1 MFTTYMNG
9 LGVHHFRTPTLIS
22 ITHVGIKRNY
32 PLKAT
37 CILMNAEDKTI
48 LGKMALLTVG
58 VLSLTLLATPI
69 YADTSSMCPPSC
81 ACDNKRMQCNRKF
94 PTFIPS
100 YIKVVELSD
109 IGFDEYVDGVFC
121 KTSWNNVRYLSLVHA
136 EKYHSTTLKNNT
148 FRCLNNIESLKLM
161 CDQLTGFENGTF
173 LGLENLTTLD
183 LTGCQKLC
191 SPALNIAFADSMVL
205 PNLSELILSN
215 IGTFVCFT
223 EIKIDQTLV
232 DMLGER
238 PIRILDLSF
247 CPVVFVHPNLHP
259 LCDTLTQLNL
269 SYATFGTRNDIDG
282 SKICESLQVLDLNY
296 VHLPKTGLVPDRYN
310 LTDCTNVSLDFRSEI
325 YRHVDNLYVNGLFT
339 KDFVFFFQ
347 NCSVSATNTSI
358 TNLEFSDY
366 NFVNFDVTFH
376 FPGNHLRRIVLANNN
391 MENIGMNVLENL
403 RFLHEIDL
411 SENRLSRSKDF
422 ENTFQLIFREN
433 YLLRNLYLSNNDFTF
448 IPFETFK
455 SNTLLSFLDLSE
467 NKLLQIT
474 FNVTNLLYLE
484 HLDMRNNLITAL
496 NSDSMAALDTLYKL
510 QHTAE
515 INRTLEV
522 DLRGNLFSCD
532 CNSLEF
538 VQWFVNSPL
547 FLNKDQYTCEANDR
561 SFPMTEMAI
570 KAAKED
576 CERPIRRRRTIIL
589 STLVPFITILCII
602 GAIVGIVKQRRK
614 QLRRKRFKDHV
625 RLLQDNDIDFR
636 FLVFLS
642 FSSEDDQFVLEHVLT
657 PLQVRSS

>member
-1 MFTTYMNG
+1 
-9 LGVHHFRTPTLIS
+9 
-22 ITHVGIKRNY
+22 
-32 PLKAT
+32 
-37 CILMNAEDKTI
+37 MNAEDKMI
-48 LGKMALLTVG
+48 LGKMAVLTVE
-58 VLSLTLLATPI
+58 VLSLTLLATVI
-69 YADTSSMCPPSC
+69 SVDTSSMCPPSC

-100 YIKVVELSD
+100 YIKVVELSG
-109 IGFDEYVDGVFC
+109 IGFNEYVDGIFC
-121 KTSWNNVRYLSLVHA
+121 KTSWNNVRNLSLVCS
-136 EKYHSTTLKNNT
+136 EKYHGTTLKNNT
-148 FRCLNNIESLKLM
+148 FRCLDNIESLKLM
-161 CDQLTGFENGTF
+161 CGQLTGFESGTF
-173 LGLENLTTLD
+173 LGLETVTTLD

-191 SPALNIAFADSMVL
+191 SPALITAFVDNVVL
-205 PNLSELILSN
+205 SNLSELILSN
-215 IGTFVCFT
+215 IGTFDCFI
-223 EIKIDQTLV
+223 EIEIDQTLV
-232 DMLGER
+232 DILGER

-259 LCDTLTQLNL
+259 LCDTLTKLNL

-296 VHLPKTGLVPDRYN
+296 AHLPETGLVPFTYN
-310 LTDCTNVSLDFRSEI
+310 FTNPLCTNVSLDLHSEL
-325 YRHVDNLYVNGLFT
+325 YRHVDHLYINGLLT

-347 NCSVSATNTSI
+347 NCSVSATNTRIS
-358 TNLEFSDY
+358 NLELSDY
-366 NFVNFDVTFH
+366 NFVNFDVTFQV
-376 FPGNHLRRIVLANNN
+376 PGNHLRRITLANNN
-391 MENIGMNVLENL
+391 IENIGMNVFDNFT
-403 RFLHEIDL
+403 FLHEINL

-422 ENTFQLIFREN
+422 ENTFQVIFREN
-433 YLLRNLYLSNNDFTF
+433 YLLRKLNLSNNDFTF

-455 SNTLLSFLDLSE
+455 SNTLLSFLDFSE

-474 FNVTNLLYLE
+474 FNITSLLYLE
-484 HLDMRNNLITAL
+484 LLDMRNNLITAL
-496 NSDSMAALDTLYKL
+496 NNDSRAALDTLYKL

-515 INRTLEV
+515 MNRTVEV

-547 FLNKDQYTCEANDR
+547 FRNKDQYTCEANDR

-576 CERPIRRRRTIIL
+576 CERPIRRRRIIIL
-589 STLVPFITILCII
+589 STVVPFITILCII

-614 QLRRKRFKDHV
+614 QLIRKRFKDRV
-625 RLLQDNDIDFR
+625 RLLQDNNVDFR

-642 FSSEDDQFVLEHVLT
+642 FSSEDYQFVLEHVLA
-657 PLQVRSS
+657 PLQVRSLKHISDWHDW